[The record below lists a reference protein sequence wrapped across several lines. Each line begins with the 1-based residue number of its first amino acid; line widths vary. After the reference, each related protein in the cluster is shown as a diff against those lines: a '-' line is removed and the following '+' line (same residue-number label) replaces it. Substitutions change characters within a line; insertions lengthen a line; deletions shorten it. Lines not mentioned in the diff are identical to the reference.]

1 MWLLLRTFYSA
12 ITFFKLPKY
21 KENNKLMLSE
31 KTWYFKQTLLRNA

>member
-21 KENNKLMLSE
+21 KENKLMLSE